1 MSSESNR
8 QQQRAQWHERIVAQ
22 SLSGLA
28 IPKFCRQHGLCSKT
42 FYRWKS
48 RLNSVFTNKVIA
60 ATTKPPKFLTLK
72 APPRAAQRL
81 VLIRLSNG
89 AQISVFDLSAIPA
102 LIAEIR

>member
-28 IPKFCRQHGLCSKT
+28 MSEFCRQQGLCSKT

-48 RLNSVFTNKVIA
+48 RLNEVATGTVA
-60 ATTKPPKFLTLK
+60 ETTKQPKFLLVN

-81 VLIRLSNG
+81 VLMRLTSG
-89 AQISVFDLSAIPA
+89 AQISVFDVSAIPA
-102 LIAEIR
+102 LLAGIG

>member
-8 QQQRAQWHERIVAQ
+8 QQQRAQWHERVVAQ

-28 IPKFCRQHGLCSKT
+28 MTEFCRQHGLCSKT

-48 RLNSVFTNKVIA
+48 RLNSVSTDTVIA
-60 ATTKPPKFLTLK
+60 ATAKPPKFLALK
-72 APPRAAQRL
+72 PPPRAAQRL
-81 VLIRLSNG
+81 VLIRLSSG

-102 LIAEIR
+102 LLAEIR

>member
-48 RLNSVFTNKVIA
+48 RLNSVSTNKVIA

-81 VLIRLSNG
+81 VLIRLSSG

-102 LIAEIR
+102 LLAEIR

>member
-48 RLNSVFTNKVIA
+48 RLNSVSTNKVIT
-60 ATTKPPKFLTLK
+60 ATVKPPKFLTLK

-81 VLIRLSNG
+81 VLIRLSSG

-102 LIAEIR
+102 LLAEIR

>member
-22 SLSGLA
+22 SLSGMA
-28 IPKFCRQHGLCSKT
+28 IPKFCRQQGLCRKT

-48 RLNSVFTNKVIA
+48 RLQSDASDRVVT
-60 ATTKPPKFLTLK
+60 ATVKPPKFLTLK

-81 VLIRLSNG
+81 VLIRLSSG

-102 LIAEIR
+102 LLAEIR

>member
-28 IPKFCRQHGLCSKT
+28 ITEFCRQQGLCSKT

-48 RLNSVFTNKVIA
+48 RLNSVSTNKVIA
-60 ATTKPPKFLTLK
+60 ATTKPPKFLALK

-81 VLIRLSNG
+81 VLIRLLNG
-89 AQISVFDLSAIPA
+89 TQISVFDISAIPA
-102 LIAEIR
+102 LLAEIR

>member
-8 QQQRAQWHERIVAQ
+8 QQQSAQWRERIVAQ
-22 SLSGLA
+22 SLSGIA

-48 RLNSVFTNKVIA
+48 RLQSDASDRVVT
-60 ATTKPPKFLTLK
+60 ATVKPPIFLALK

-81 VLIRLSNG
+81 VLIRLSSG
-89 AQISVFDLSAIPA
+89 AQISVFDISAIPA
-102 LIAEIR
+102 LLAEIR

>member
-48 RLNSVFTNKVIA
+48 RLQSDASDRVVT
-60 ATTKPPKFLTLK
+60 ATVKPPKFLTLK

-81 VLIRLSNG
+81 VLIRLSSG

-102 LIAEIR
+102 LLAEIR

>member
-28 IPKFCRQHGLCSKT
+28 ILKFCRQQGLCSKA

-48 RLNSVFTNKVIA
+48 RLKLVASDNVVS
-60 ATTKPPKFLTLK
+60 ATAKPPKFL
-72 APPRAAQRL
+72 AFNVPPRAAQRL
-81 VLIRLSNG
+81 VFIRLSSG
-89 AQISVFDLSAIPA
+89 VQISIFDISAIPA
-102 LIAEIR
+102 LLAGIC

>member
-28 IPKFCRQHGLCSKT
+28 ILKFCRQQGLCSKT

-48 RLNSVFTNKVIA
+48 RLNLVASDRVVA
-60 ATTKPPKFLTLK
+60 APARQPKFLALK

-81 VLIRLSNG
+81 VLIRLSGG
-89 AQISVFDLSAIPA
+89 AQISVFDISAIPA
-102 LIAEIR
+102 LLAEIR

>member
-28 IPKFCRQHGLCSKT
+28 IPKFCRQQGLCSKT

-48 RLNSVFTNKVIA
+48 RLNLVFTGTVIA
-60 ATTKPPKFLTLK
+60 ATAKPPKFLALK

-81 VLIRLSNG
+81 VLIRLSSG

-102 LIAEIR
+102 LFAEIR

>member
-81 VLIRLSNG
+81 VLIRLSSG

-102 LIAEIR
+102 LLAEIR